1 MADFCY
7 FCKKKI
13 GLFGKLSS
21 EKVENQFVCGD
32 CVDKVKRIA
41 TLYNRNFLEYSLKD
55 METLIENF
63 ELFERHLKS
72 FEKIEAEDNIKIK
85 QYKSEIDS
93 EKKEI
98 REAENTIKEAKKE
111 YENSLKEA
119 EEERRKDCATA
130 DYKEELREY
139 KIAKRQGDT
148 VAINTLE
155 TLLAFPDEN
164 YQIAVEGAEKI
175 YAGWKDTEDCF
186 IRASEAQIHGFE
198 KAINATETY
207 GEIKKYVYRVN
218 QMPSEKTILGHE
230 IIRREKEKNKG
241 KEYIIR
247 YIQSL
252 LNLNDQK
259 TNELSAKDDVLS
271 EFGKKLIELNMRDM
285 FIRYYLNEAHIDAT
299 KNEIDGMIASG
310 ISEETPQ
317 EFLDEIHD
325 TEQTLNR
332 NIGDRSKI
340 NREFEKKEKELTAA
354 IQDYINQMSKPQK
367 TSSEVRSGQTENLL
381 MENIEAEMPE
391 KESSIQGQ
399 NDAEKPNQKKKV
411 DLSEKRVSCDYCG
424 KENKAG
430 AKFCK
435 FCGTALIKEEVRFCT
450 ECGNKIKP
458 GKKFCSACGANGNFF
473 LYKFGDY
480 IDEMSEKWSEDEL
493 VRQIDLLLPQKRVL
507 KLIVT
512 VNLYESPSTTV
523 DFNQRVLIP
532 HIKYEGKMKK
542 GSIEGKGKLYASDGW
557 LAYDGEWKKDKY
569 NGKGI
574 LYNQDGTIR
583 KKGTFD
589 NEAPD
594 EELIYSNLAT
604 ASLLASDKISLEE
617 LFAVDDSD
625 TSANTTQ
632 TATAENSNMAAS
644 IQSDAIPPEVSGC
657 EKDGTWQKIL
667 VEATGSNATLTLWT
681 YRDGQWEKD
690 LSTTAAIGANGLTT
704 DKTEGDH
711 MTPEG
716 TFPICFAF
724 STKEKNTML
733 YSKIIKEDSVW
744 VCDPESVYYNTLQ
757 SKNDPYKDWADK
769 GGAENMYPKFSKGS
783 SNACICFGFNGDGL
797 SAYSATPY
805 AGSALF
811 IDGVGENGNMNSG
824 YGDIKISGKDMTKL
838 LSYLCA
844 NDNPVITIK
853 SAQ

>member
-1 MADFCY
+1 MKDYYKILQVAPDASTEVIQMAY
-7 FCKKKI
+7 KALAKKYHPDLNPGQEEAAQEKMKDVNEAYEILSDKDKRWQYDQIYYRQEKTEQKTSYSAPEPPKGAQTHSAQSRGEQTCAAPVDPTSEDKEKTSSGKGCAKTGCGCLVVFVVLFILI
-13 GLFGKLSS
+13 GLFGGSS
-21 EKVENQFVCGD
+21 SDND
-32 CVDKVKRIA
+32 SDKKPSSSDAASVTA
-41 TLYNRNFLEYSLKD
+41 T
-55 METLIENF
+55 
-63 ELFERHLKS
+63 
-72 FEKIEAEDNIKIK
+72 
-85 QYKSEIDS
+85 SEIS
-93 EKKEI
+93 V
-98 REAENTIKEAKKE
+98 AA
-111 YENSLKEA
+111 SEA
-119 EEERRKDCATA
+119 EEVKPE
-130 DYKEELREY
+130 EELAYTLENLEKASSTYNKSENPYY
-139 KIAKRQGDT
+139 KDSVAQYAE
-148 VAINTLE
+148 AINIIYGENASQTVTEMTLE
-155 TLLAFPDEN
+155 QALKDSDVSRLFVEKLLKLQGEDVMNDSDFYRMDVKTDSGIVKTLLTMESERQYMEVSSLPKDRIGDYEEISFYYGGMKDNKPNGNGALFAYSARNGLSLEYVGKFKDGKIDGKGISFTYDGLVHYLAHAGN
-164 YQIAVEGAEKI
+164 Y
-175 YAGWKDTEDCF
+175 
-186 IRASEAQIHGFE
+186 
-198 KAINATETY
+198 
-207 GEIKKYVYRVN
+207 
-218 QMPSEKTILGHE
+218 
-230 IIRREKEKNKG
+230 EKNMATG
-241 KEYIIR
+241 KMTTY
-247 YIQSL
+247 YD
-252 LNLNDQK
+252 NDCQ
-259 TNELSAKDDVLS
+259 AV
-271 EFGKKLIELNMRDM
+271 
-285 FIRYYLNEAHIDAT
+285 
-299 KNEIDGMIASG
+299 
-310 ISEETPQ
+310 
-317 EFLDEIHD
+317 
-325 TEQTLNR
+325 
-332 NIGDRSKI
+332 
-340 NREFEKKEKELTAA
+340 
-354 IQDYINQMSKPQK
+354 
-367 TSSEVRSGQTENLL
+367 
-381 MENIEAEMPE
+381 
-391 KESSIQGQ
+391 
-399 NDAEKPNQKKKV
+399 
-411 DLSEKRVSCDYCG
+411 
-424 KENKAG
+424 
-430 AKFCK
+430 
-435 FCGTALIKEEVRFCT
+435 
-450 ECGNKIKP
+450 
-458 GKKFCSACGANGNFF
+458 GNFF

-532 HIKYEGKMKK
+532 HIKYEGEMKK
-542 GSIEGKGKLYASDGW
+542 GSIEGKGKLYASNGW

-604 ASLLASDKISLEE
+604 ASLLALDKISLEE
-617 LFAVDDSD
+617 LFALDDSD

-632 TATAENSNMAAS
+632 TATAENSNTAAS

-667 VEATGSNATLTLWT
+667 VEATGSNATLTLWS

-704 DKTEGDH
+704 DKMEGDH

-744 VCDPESVYYNTLQ
+744 VCDPESIYYNTLQ

>member
-1 MADFCY
+1 MKDYYKILQVAPDASTEVIQMAY
-7 FCKKKI
+7 KALAKKYHPDLNPGQEEAAQEKMKDVNEAYEILSDKDKRWQYDQIYYRQEKTEQKTSYSAPEPPKSAQTYSAQLKGEQTSAAPVDPTPEDKEKTSSGKGCAKTGCGCLVVFVVLFILI
-13 GLFGKLSS
+13 GLFGGSS
-21 EKVENQFVCGD
+21 SD
-32 CVDKVKRIA
+32 SDSDKKPSSSDAASVTA
-41 TLYNRNFLEYSLKD
+41 T
-55 METLIENF
+55 
-63 ELFERHLKS
+63 
-72 FEKIEAEDNIKIK
+72 
-85 QYKSEIDS
+85 SEMS
-93 EKKEI
+93 V
-98 REAENTIKEAKKE
+98 A
-111 YENSLKEA
+111 SSEA
-119 EEERRKDCATA
+119 EEVKPE
-130 DYKEELREY
+130 EELVYTLENLKKASSTYSKSENPYY
-139 KIAKRQGDT
+139 KDSVAQYAE
-148 VAINTLE
+148 AINIIYGENTSQTVTEMTLE
-155 TLLAFPDEN
+155 QALKDSDVSRLFVEKLLKLQGEDVMSDSDFYRMDVKTDSGIVKTLLTMESERQYMEVSSLPKDRIGDYEEISFYYGGMKDNKPNGNGALFAYSARNGLSLEYVGKFKDGKIDGKGISFTYDGLVHYLAHAGN
-164 YQIAVEGAEKI
+164 Y
-175 YAGWKDTEDCF
+175 
-186 IRASEAQIHGFE
+186 
-198 KAINATETY
+198 
-207 GEIKKYVYRVN
+207 
-218 QMPSEKTILGHE
+218 
-230 IIRREKEKNKG
+230 EKNMATG
-241 KEYIIR
+241 KMTTY
-247 YIQSL
+247 YD
-252 LNLNDQK
+252 NDCQ
-259 TNELSAKDDVLS
+259 AV
-271 EFGKKLIELNMRDM
+271 
-285 FIRYYLNEAHIDAT
+285 
-299 KNEIDGMIASG
+299 
-310 ISEETPQ
+310 
-317 EFLDEIHD
+317 
-325 TEQTLNR
+325 
-332 NIGDRSKI
+332 
-340 NREFEKKEKELTAA
+340 
-354 IQDYINQMSKPQK
+354 
-367 TSSEVRSGQTENLL
+367 
-381 MENIEAEMPE
+381 
-391 KESSIQGQ
+391 
-399 NDAEKPNQKKKV
+399 
-411 DLSEKRVSCDYCG
+411 
-424 KENKAG
+424 
-430 AKFCK
+430 
-435 FCGTALIKEEVRFCT
+435 
-450 ECGNKIKP
+450 
-458 GKKFCSACGANGNFF
+458 GNFF
-473 LYKFGDY
+473 LYKFWDY

-512 VNLYESPSTTV
+512 VNLYESPNTTV

-632 TATAENSNMAAS
+632 TATAENGNTAAS
-644 IQSDAIPPEVSGC
+644 IQSDAIPPDVSGC

-667 VEATGSNATLTLWT
+667 VEATGSNATLTLWS

-744 VCDPESVYYNTLQ
+744 VCDPESIYYNTLQ

>member
-1 MADFCY
+1 MKDYYKILQVAPDASTEVIQMAY
-7 FCKKKI
+7 KALAKKYHPDLNPGQEEAAQEKMKDVNEAYEILSDKDKRWQYDQIYYRQEKTEQKTSYSAPEPPKGAQTHSAQSRGEQTCAAPVDPTSEDKEKTSSGKGCAKTGCGCLVVFVVLFILI
-13 GLFGKLSS
+13 GLFGGSS
-21 EKVENQFVCGD
+21 SDND
-32 CVDKVKRIA
+32 SDKKPSSSDAASVTA
-41 TLYNRNFLEYSLKD
+41 T
-55 METLIENF
+55 
-63 ELFERHLKS
+63 
-72 FEKIEAEDNIKIK
+72 
-85 QYKSEIDS
+85 SEIS
-93 EKKEI
+93 V
-98 REAENTIKEAKKE
+98 AA
-111 YENSLKEA
+111 SEA
-119 EEERRKDCATA
+119 EEVKPE
-130 DYKEELREY
+130 EELAYTLENLEKASSTYNKSENPYY
-139 KIAKRQGDT
+139 KDSVAQYAE
-148 VAINTLE
+148 AINIIYGENASQTVTEMTLE
-155 TLLAFPDEN
+155 QALKDSDVSRLFVEKLLKLQGEDVMNDSDFYRMDVKTDSGIVKTLLTMESERQYMEVSSLPKDRIGDYEEISFYYGGMKDNKPNGNGALFAYSARNGLSLEYVGKFKDGKIDGKGISFTYDGLVHYLAHAGN
-164 YQIAVEGAEKI
+164 Y
-175 YAGWKDTEDCF
+175 
-186 IRASEAQIHGFE
+186 
-198 KAINATETY
+198 
-207 GEIKKYVYRVN
+207 
-218 QMPSEKTILGHE
+218 
-230 IIRREKEKNKG
+230 EKNMATG
-241 KEYIIR
+241 KMTTY
-247 YIQSL
+247 YD
-252 LNLNDQK
+252 NDCQ
-259 TNELSAKDDVLS
+259 AV
-271 EFGKKLIELNMRDM
+271 
-285 FIRYYLNEAHIDAT
+285 
-299 KNEIDGMIASG
+299 
-310 ISEETPQ
+310 
-317 EFLDEIHD
+317 
-325 TEQTLNR
+325 
-332 NIGDRSKI
+332 
-340 NREFEKKEKELTAA
+340 
-354 IQDYINQMSKPQK
+354 
-367 TSSEVRSGQTENLL
+367 
-381 MENIEAEMPE
+381 
-391 KESSIQGQ
+391 
-399 NDAEKPNQKKKV
+399 
-411 DLSEKRVSCDYCG
+411 
-424 KENKAG
+424 
-430 AKFCK
+430 
-435 FCGTALIKEEVRFCT
+435 
-450 ECGNKIKP
+450 
-458 GKKFCSACGANGNFF
+458 GNFF

-532 HIKYEGKMKK
+532 HIKYEGEMKK
-542 GSIEGKGKLYASDGW
+542 GSIEGKGKLYASNGW

-604 ASLLASDKISLEE
+604 ASLLALDKISLEE
-617 LFAVDDSD
+617 LFALDDSD

-632 TATAENSNMAAS
+632 TATAENSNTAAS

-667 VEATGSNATLTLWT
+667 VEATGSNATLTLWS

-716 TFPICFAF
+716 TFPICFAV

-744 VCDPESVYYNTLQ
+744 VCDPESIYYNTLQ

>member
-1 MADFCY
+1 MKDYYKILQVAPDASTEVIQMAY
-7 FCKKKI
+7 KALAKKYHPDLNPGQEEAAQEKMKDVNEAYEILSDKDKRWQYDQIYYRQEKTEQKTSYSAPEPPKGAQSHSAQSKGEQTSAAPVDPTPEDKEKVSSGKGCAKTGCGYLVVFVVLFILI
-13 GLFGKLSS
+13 GLFGGSSSDNDSDKKPSSSDTASVTATSEMSVAASETEEVKPEEELVYTLENLENASSTYNKSENPYYKDSVAQYAEAINIIYGENASQTVTEMTLEQALKDSDVSRLFVEKLLKLQGEDVMSDSDFYRMDVKTDSGIVKTLLTMESERQYMEVSS
-21 EKVENQFVCGD
+21 LPKDRIGD
-32 CVDKVKRIA
+32 YEEISFYYGGMKDNKPNGNGA
-41 TLYNRNFLEYSLKD
+41 LFAYSARNGLSLEYVGKFKD
-55 METLIENF
+55 GKIDG
-63 ELFERHLKS
+63 KGIS
-72 FEKIEAEDNIKIK
+72 FTYDGLVH
-85 QYKSEIDS
+85 Y
-93 EKKEI
+93 
-98 REAENTIKEAKKE
+98 
-111 YENSLKEA
+111 
-119 EEERRKDCATA
+119 
-130 DYKEELREY
+130 
-139 KIAKRQGDT
+139 
-148 VAINTLE
+148 
-155 TLLAFPDEN
+155 LAHAGN
-164 YQIAVEGAEKI
+164 Y
-175 YAGWKDTEDCF
+175 
-186 IRASEAQIHGFE
+186 
-198 KAINATETY
+198 
-207 GEIKKYVYRVN
+207 
-218 QMPSEKTILGHE
+218 
-230 IIRREKEKNKG
+230 EKNMATG
-241 KEYIIR
+241 KMTTY
-247 YIQSL
+247 YD
-252 LNLNDQK
+252 NDCQ
-259 TNELSAKDDVLS
+259 AV
-271 EFGKKLIELNMRDM
+271 
-285 FIRYYLNEAHIDAT
+285 
-299 KNEIDGMIASG
+299 
-310 ISEETPQ
+310 
-317 EFLDEIHD
+317 
-325 TEQTLNR
+325 
-332 NIGDRSKI
+332 
-340 NREFEKKEKELTAA
+340 
-354 IQDYINQMSKPQK
+354 
-367 TSSEVRSGQTENLL
+367 
-381 MENIEAEMPE
+381 
-391 KESSIQGQ
+391 
-399 NDAEKPNQKKKV
+399 
-411 DLSEKRVSCDYCG
+411 
-424 KENKAG
+424 
-430 AKFCK
+430 
-435 FCGTALIKEEVRFCT
+435 
-450 ECGNKIKP
+450 
-458 GKKFCSACGANGNFF
+458 GNFF
-473 LYKFGDY
+473 LYKFWDY

-493 VRQIDLLLPQKRVL
+493 ARQIDLLLPQKRVL

-532 HIKYEGKMKK
+532 HIKYEGEMKK
-542 GSIEGKGKLYASDGW
+542 GSIEGKGKLYASNGW

-632 TATAENSNMAAS
+632 TATAENGNTATS

-744 VCDPESVYYNTLQ
+744 VCDPESIYYNTLQ

>member
-1 MADFCY
+1 MKDYYKILQVAPDASTEVIQMAY
-7 FCKKKI
+7 KALAKKYHPDLNPGQEEAAQEKMKDVNEAYEILSDKDKRWQYDQIYYRQEKTEQKTSYSAPEPPKGAQTHSAQSRDEQTCAAPVDPTPEDKEKTSSGKGCAKTGCGCLVVFVVLFILI
-13 GLFGKLSS
+13 GLFGGSS
-21 EKVENQFVCGD
+21 SDND
-32 CVDKVKRIA
+32 SDKKPSSSDAASVTA
-41 TLYNRNFLEYSLKD
+41 T
-55 METLIENF
+55 
-63 ELFERHLKS
+63 
-72 FEKIEAEDNIKIK
+72 
-85 QYKSEIDS
+85 SEMS
-93 EKKEI
+93 V
-98 REAENTIKEAKKE
+98 AA
-111 YENSLKEA
+111 SEA
-119 EEERRKDCATA
+119 EEVKPE
-130 DYKEELREY
+130 EELVYTLENLEKASSTYNKSENPYY
-139 KIAKRQGDT
+139 KDSVAQYAE
-148 VAINTLE
+148 AINIIYGENTSQTVTEMTLE
-155 TLLAFPDEN
+155 QALKDSDVSRLFVEKLLKLQGEDVVSDSDFYRMDVKTDSGIVKTLLTMESERQYMEVSSLPKDRIGDYEEISFYYGGMKDNKPNGNGALFAYSARNGLSLEYVGKFKDGKIDGKGISFTYDGLVHYLAHAGN
-164 YQIAVEGAEKI
+164 Y
-175 YAGWKDTEDCF
+175 
-186 IRASEAQIHGFE
+186 
-198 KAINATETY
+198 
-207 GEIKKYVYRVN
+207 
-218 QMPSEKTILGHE
+218 
-230 IIRREKEKNKG
+230 EKNMATG
-241 KEYIIR
+241 KMTTY
-247 YIQSL
+247 YD
-252 LNLNDQK
+252 NDCQ
-259 TNELSAKDDVLS
+259 AV
-271 EFGKKLIELNMRDM
+271 
-285 FIRYYLNEAHIDAT
+285 
-299 KNEIDGMIASG
+299 
-310 ISEETPQ
+310 
-317 EFLDEIHD
+317 
-325 TEQTLNR
+325 
-332 NIGDRSKI
+332 
-340 NREFEKKEKELTAA
+340 
-354 IQDYINQMSKPQK
+354 
-367 TSSEVRSGQTENLL
+367 
-381 MENIEAEMPE
+381 
-391 KESSIQGQ
+391 
-399 NDAEKPNQKKKV
+399 
-411 DLSEKRVSCDYCG
+411 
-424 KENKAG
+424 
-430 AKFCK
+430 
-435 FCGTALIKEEVRFCT
+435 
-450 ECGNKIKP
+450 
-458 GKKFCSACGANGNFF
+458 GNFF
-473 LYKFGDY
+473 LYKFWDY

-512 VNLYESPSTTV
+512 VNLYESPNTTV

-632 TATAENSNMAAS
+632 TATAENGNTAAS
-644 IQSDAIPPEVSGC
+644 IQSDAIPPDVSGC

-744 VCDPESVYYNTLQ
+744 VCDPESIYYNTLQ

-838 LSYLCA
+838 LSYLCE

>member
-1 MADFCY
+1 MKDYYKILQVAPDASTEVIQMAY
-7 FCKKKI
+7 KALAKKYHPDLNPGQEEAAQEKMKDVNEAYEILSDKDKRWQYDQIYYRQEKTEQKTSYSAPEPPKGAQTHSAQSRDEQTCAAPVDPTPEDKEKTSSGKGCAKTGCGCLVVFVVLFILI
-13 GLFGKLSS
+13 GLFGGSS
-21 EKVENQFVCGD
+21 SDND
-32 CVDKVKRIA
+32 SDKKPSSSDAASVTA
-41 TLYNRNFLEYSLKD
+41 T
-55 METLIENF
+55 
-63 ELFERHLKS
+63 
-72 FEKIEAEDNIKIK
+72 
-85 QYKSEIDS
+85 SEMS
-93 EKKEI
+93 V
-98 REAENTIKEAKKE
+98 AA
-111 YENSLKEA
+111 SEA
-119 EEERRKDCATA
+119 EEVKPE
-130 DYKEELREY
+130 EELVYTLENLEKASSTYNKSENPYY
-139 KIAKRQGDT
+139 KDSVAQYAE
-148 VAINTLE
+148 AINIIYGENTSQTVTEMTLE
-155 TLLAFPDEN
+155 QALKDSDVSRLFVEKLLKLQGEDVVSDSDFYRMDVKTDSGIVKTLLTMESERQYMEVSSLPKDRIGDYEEISFYYGGMKDNKPNGNGALFAYSARNGLSLEYVGKFKDGKIDGKGISFTYDGLVHYLAHAGN
-164 YQIAVEGAEKI
+164 Y
-175 YAGWKDTEDCF
+175 
-186 IRASEAQIHGFE
+186 
-198 KAINATETY
+198 
-207 GEIKKYVYRVN
+207 
-218 QMPSEKTILGHE
+218 
-230 IIRREKEKNKG
+230 EKNMATG
-241 KEYIIR
+241 KMTTY
-247 YIQSL
+247 YD
-252 LNLNDQK
+252 NDCQ
-259 TNELSAKDDVLS
+259 AV
-271 EFGKKLIELNMRDM
+271 
-285 FIRYYLNEAHIDAT
+285 
-299 KNEIDGMIASG
+299 
-310 ISEETPQ
+310 
-317 EFLDEIHD
+317 
-325 TEQTLNR
+325 
-332 NIGDRSKI
+332 
-340 NREFEKKEKELTAA
+340 
-354 IQDYINQMSKPQK
+354 
-367 TSSEVRSGQTENLL
+367 
-381 MENIEAEMPE
+381 
-391 KESSIQGQ
+391 
-399 NDAEKPNQKKKV
+399 
-411 DLSEKRVSCDYCG
+411 
-424 KENKAG
+424 
-430 AKFCK
+430 
-435 FCGTALIKEEVRFCT
+435 
-450 ECGNKIKP
+450 
-458 GKKFCSACGANGNFF
+458 GNFF
-473 LYKFGDY
+473 LYKFWDY
-480 IDEMSEKWSEDEL
+480 VDEMSEKWSEDEL
-493 VRQIDLLLPQKRVL
+493 VRQIDLLLPPKRVL

-532 HIKYEGKMKK
+532 HIKYEGEMKK
-542 GSIEGKGKLYASDGW
+542 GSIEGKGKLYASNGW

-625 TSANTTQ
+625 TSANMTQ
-632 TATAENSNMAAS
+632 TATAENGNTATS

-716 TFPICFAF
+716 TFPICFAC

-744 VCDPESVYYNTLQ
+744 VCDPESIYYNTLQ

-838 LSYLCA
+838 LSYLCE

>member
-1 MADFCY
+1 MKDYYKILQVAPDASTEVIQMAY
-7 FCKKKI
+7 KALAKKYHPDLNPGQEEAAQEKMKDVNEAYEILSDKDKRWQYDQIYYRQEKTEQKTSYSAPEPPKGAQTHSAQSRDEQTCAAPVDPTPEDKEKTSSGKGCAKTGCGCLVVFVVLFILI
-13 GLFGKLSS
+13 GLFGGSS
-21 EKVENQFVCGD
+21 SDND
-32 CVDKVKRIA
+32 SDK
-41 TLYNRNFLEYSLKD
+41 
-55 METLIENF
+55 
-63 ELFERHLKS
+63 
-72 FEKIEAEDNIKIK
+72 
-85 QYKSEIDS
+85 
-93 EKKEI
+93 
-98 REAENTIKEAKKE
+98 
-111 YENSLKEA
+111 
-119 EEERRKDCATA
+119 
-130 DYKEELREY
+130 
-139 KIAKRQGDT
+139 
-148 VAINTLE
+148 
-155 TLLAFPDEN
+155 
-164 YQIAVEGAEKI
+164 
-175 YAGWKDTEDCF
+175 
-186 IRASEAQIHGFE
+186 
-198 KAINATETY
+198 
-207 GEIKKYVYRVN
+207 
-218 QMPSEKTILGHE
+218 
-230 IIRREKEKNKG
+230 
-241 KEYIIR
+241 
-247 YIQSL
+247 
-252 LNLNDQK
+252 
-259 TNELSAKDDVLS
+259 
-271 EFGKKLIELNMRDM
+271 
-285 FIRYYLNEAHIDAT
+285 
-299 KNEIDGMIASG
+299 
-310 ISEETPQ
+310 
-317 EFLDEIHD
+317 
-325 TEQTLNR
+325 
-332 NIGDRSKI
+332 
-340 NREFEKKEKELTAA
+340 
-354 IQDYINQMSKPQK
+354 K
-367 TSSEVRSGQTENLL
+367 TSSSDVTSVTATSEISVADSETEEVKPEEELVYTLENLENASSTYNKSENPYYKDSVAQYAEAINIIYGENTSQTVTEMTL
-381 MENIEAEMPE
+381 EQALKDSDVSRLFVEKLLKLQGEDVVSDSDFYRMDVKTDSGIVKTLLTMESERQYMEV
-391 KESSIQGQ
+391 SSLPKDRIGDYEEISFYYGGMKD
-399 NDAEKPNQKKKV
+399 NKPNGNGALFAYSARNG
-411 DLSEKRVSCDYCG
+411 LSLEYVGKFKDGKIDGKGISFTYDGLVHYLAHAGNYEKNMATG
-424 KENKAG
+424 KMTTYYDNDCQA
-430 AKFCK
+430 
-435 FCGTALIKEEVRFCT
+435 V
-450 ECGNKIKP
+450 
-458 GKKFCSACGANGNFF
+458 GNFF
-473 LYKFGDY
+473 LYKFWDY
-480 IDEMSEKWSEDEL
+480 VDEMSEKWSEDEL
-493 VRQIDLLLPQKRVL
+493 VRQIDLLLPPKRVL

-532 HIKYEGKMKK
+532 HIKYEGEMKK
-542 GSIEGKGKLYASDGW
+542 GSIEGKGKLYASNGW

-625 TSANTTQ
+625 TSANMTQ
-632 TATAENSNMAAS
+632 TATAENGNTATS

-744 VCDPESVYYNTLQ
+744 VCDPESIYYNTLQ

-838 LSYLCA
+838 LSYLCE